1 MMFLRLS
8 TARLLCRPLGM
19 MLCTFTLASG
29 AIQKGSVPA
38 QETVSSTEKIPLN
51 PGWWQIPN
59 TEFQS
64 VCPPNNFQNSQYPF
78 SDACSMVIEAW
89 GGGAADTVRN
99 RLIVWGGGHSD
110 YSGNEVYDLD
120 LNSLKTR
127 RLTDPTLPIAAE
139 CIETLAGSAPNSRH
153 TYDGLVYIP
162 NREMMLSFSGS
173 LAPTGCASSVAW
185 KLDMENLVWTQLK
198 PAGTSPVYSG
208 GVAAAA
214 YDPNKN
220 LVFISTQSYG
230 SFASYDYGANAY
242 KILSSHA
249 MTDYHETAVIDSKR
263 KLFFLFGGGYAYR
276 IDISGNDPQYKLNR
290 NKASQCSF
298 IYSVYPG
305 VAFDSSQNLIVGWAG
320 GNTVYLYNPDTDSCS
335 SVTYANGPG
344 AQQSNGTNGRFQYFP
359 SLDVFVLINSFRQN
373 AYVLRLANNKA
384 ADRKPY

>member
-1 MMFLRLS
+1 MFLRLLAAS
-8 TARLLCRPLGM
+8 LLCRLLGM
-19 MLCTFTLASG
+19 MLCVFTLTSG
-29 AIQKGSVPA
+29 AIQRGGIRA
-38 QETVSSTEKIPLN
+38 EAAVSSTEKIPSS

-59 TEFQS
+59 TQFQS
-64 VCPPNNFQNSQYPF
+64 VCPPNNFHNSQYPF
-78 SDACSMVIEAW
+78 NDACSQVIEAW

-110 YSGNEVYDLD
+110 YSGNEVYELD
-120 LNSLKTR
+120 LNGLKTR
-127 RLTDPTLPIAAE
+127 RLTDPTLPLAAG
-139 CIETLAGSAPNSRH
+139 CIEALAGSTPNSRH

-162 NREMMLSFSGS
+162 KCEMMLSFSGS
-173 LAPTGCASSVAW
+173 LAPTGCASSAAW
-185 KLDMENLVWTQLK
+185 KLDTENLAWTQLK
-198 PAGTSPVYSG
+198 PAGTSPAYSG

-214 YDPNKN
+214 YDPNRN
-220 LVFISTQSYG
+220 LVFISTESYG
-230 SFASYDYGANAY
+230 SFASYNYGANRY
-242 KILSSHA
+242 TILNSHA
-249 MTDYHETAVIDSKR
+249 MTDYHESAVIDSKR

-335 SVTYANGPG
+335 SVMYPNGPG
-344 AQQSNGTNGRFQYFP
+344 KQQGNGTNGRFQYFP

-373 AYVLRLANNKA
+373 AYVLRLTKHQA
-384 ADRKPY
+384 ADRNSY